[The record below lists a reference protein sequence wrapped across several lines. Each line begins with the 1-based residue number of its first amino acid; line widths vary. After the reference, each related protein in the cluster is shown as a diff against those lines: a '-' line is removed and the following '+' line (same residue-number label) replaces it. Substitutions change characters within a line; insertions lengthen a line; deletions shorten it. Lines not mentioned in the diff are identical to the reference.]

1 MNTTQIDENV
11 IEEVTTVVKR
21 IDRTQLIAKKA
32 SLQKILERVQS
43 ELADIE
49 TQLERFQ

>member
-21 IDRTQLIAKKA
+21 IDRTQLTAKKA
-32 SLQKILERVQS
+32 SLENIIRKLQS